1 MKFEQLYQQYVKL
14 VYNLAL
20 QYCQNTQ
27 DAEEITQDVFVKV
40 HEKLSTFKN
49 QANVKTWIYRITIN
63 QSLDFIKTRKI
74 IAIGLSPIEN

>member
-1 MKFEQLYQQYVKL
+1 MKFEQLYQQYVKF

-49 QANVKTWIYRITIN
+49 Q
-63 QSLDFIKTRKI
+63 
-74 IAIGLSPIEN
+74 PM